1 MTELALAGHLESE
14 PRQYLNLVRSSADSL
29 LHIINDVLDFSK
41 IEAGHLTF
49 EQISFDL
56 RARLAASLD
65 PLAVT
70 ARRKG
75 LTFETHLVPTLP
87 PVAVGDPGRVG
98 QVLTNLVGNAI
109 KFTQD
114 GGVRVDV
121 DVAPVVN
128 GDANDLARL
137 RVAVR
142 DTGIGI
148 PADKHAIIFEAFT
161 QADGSTSR
169 RFGGTGLG
177 LSIAA
182 SIVRR
187 MGGTLEL
194 ASEPGRGS
202 TFTAVLPLTRGAA
215 ADLPVFASDGLS
227 RLLGPTAGSGGPETP
242 EVPLRRVLRILLV
255 EDNPVNQRLA
265 HEILRRRGHAVT
277 LASHG
282 REALDRL
289 DGAGFDLVLMDVQ
302 MPEMNGLEAT
312 EAIRAAEMGS
322 GRHLPIVA
330 MTAHAMTGD
339 RERCLAAGMDD
350 YLTKPIRAEALIT
363 HVERI
368 AMRTDDASPTRPQ
381 SPAFSLEEALERVDH
396 DQELLAEIAGL
407 FLAAAPEMLETIAT
421 SVVAGDAAAL
431 GRAAHRLKGSILTFG
446 AAEAADL
453 ALSLEQAGRENDLA
467 GARATLP
474 RLTEAVARLRTALEA
489 FVVNQRKTA

>member
-1 MTELALAGHLESE
+1 
-14 PRQYLNLVRSSADSL
+14 
-29 LHIINDVLDFSK
+29 
-41 IEAGHLTF
+41 
-49 EQISFDL
+49 
-56 RARLAASLD
+56 
-65 PLAVT
+65 
-70 ARRKG
+70 
-75 LTFETHLVPTLP
+75 
-87 PVAVGDPGRVG
+87 
-98 QVLTNLVGNAI
+98 
-109 KFTQD
+109 
-114 GGVRVDV
+114 VDV
-121 DVAPVVN
+121 DVAPASD
-128 GDANDLARL
+128 GDADSLARL

-148 PADKHAIIFEAFT
+148 PADKHAVIFEAFT

-202 TFTAVLPLTRGAA
+202 TFTAVLPVTRGAV
-215 ADLPVFASDGLS
+215 ADLPVFATDGLS
-227 RLLGPTAGSGGPETP
+227 RLLGPRAGSSEADAP
-242 EVPLRRVLRILLV
+242 EVPLHRVLRILLV

-277 LASHG
+277 LAAHG

-289 DGAGFDLVLMDVQ
+289 AEASFDLVLMDVQ

-312 EAIRAAEMGS
+312 RAIRAAEAGS

-330 MTAHAMTGD
+330 MTAHAMAGD

-363 HVERI
+363 HVER
-368 AMRTDDASPTRPQ
+368 MTMSTDEASTGRQ
-381 SPAFSLEEALERVDH
+381 APAFNLQEALERVDN
-396 DQELLAEIAGL
+396 DEELLAEIAGL
-407 FLAAAPEMLETIAT
+407 FLTDAPEMLEAVAT
-421 SVVAGDAAAL
+421 AVAAGDADAVS
-431 GRAAHRLKGSILTFG
+431 RAAHRLKGSILTFG
-446 AAEAADL
+446 AAEAA
-453 ALSLEQAGRENDLA
+453 AWAQSLEQTGRDFDLS
-467 GARATLP
+467 GARADLA
-474 RLTEAVARLRTALEA
+474 RLTQAVARLRTALEA